1 MVNTCLYPMATN
13 MISNEEYSYL
23 ELIKFEEE
31 ALGFNFNY
39 TILELYKTNPKAKTC
54 IKISDLDD
62 TNEANVLV
70 QIKFISEITT
80 RKQEQMSFITITDGI
95 EQLECLLFPNR
106 YNEIMRIFNEKSRLR
121 YDKDVCIL
129 RLRPNVRNNNLNY
142 EIINAFK
149 FK

>member
-1 MVNTCLYPMATN
+1 MAEN
-13 MISNEEYSYL
+13 MISNEEYSYM

-39 TILELYKTNPKAKTC
+39 SILESYRDNPKAKSC
-54 IKISDLDD
+54 IKLSELDD
-62 TNEANVLV
+62 SNEANVLV
-70 QIKFISEITT
+70 QIKYISEITT
-80 RKQEQMSFITITDGI
+80 KKQEQMSFVTISDGI
-95 EQLECLLFPNR
+95 EQLECLLFPNKN
-106 YNEIMRIFNEKSRLR
+106 NEIMNIFNEKSRLR

-129 RLRPNVRNNNLNY
+129 RLRPNVRNNTLSY